1 VTGSL
6 APGLVILAPLRLEAR
21 AVRGGAPGATVVRT
35 GAGPARAAATARR
48 LAGPMVPTPDSATA
62 GSDTAGSDT
71 AGSDTAG
78 SDTAGSDTAEFA
90 TAGFATAVAGV
101 AGALVAG
108 LHPGDLVV
116 ADRVLRPD
124 GTVVRLLPSAPI
136 LAGVLRRRGLPVSVG
151 PVVSTDR
158 LVRGAPARAALA
170 ATGALAVD
178 LESADLVDAAW
189 AGPVAVVRAMV
200 DTPGRELV
208 SPATL
213 TGGLAALRSLRAAGP
228 ALEDWARA
236 TGRRRLVLAEP
247 RSFCA
252 GVERAIET
260 VERAIDRFGPP
271 IYVRR
276 QIVHNRH
283 VVERLESDGARFVD
297 ELEQVPEGAT
307 VVYSAHGVGRRV
319 RAEAADRDLRVI
331 DATCPLVAK
340 VHSEVRRFA
349 DRGYQV
355 VLVGHAGHDEVEG
368 TLDETDG
375 MLLVGRA
382 DEVGTLKVSDPG
394 RVAYTT
400 QTTLSPDDVDDV
412 VGALRQRWPTIVG
425 PTATDICY
433 ATQNRQAA
441 VAAVAAECDLVVVVG
456 STNSSNSIRLVE
468 VAARAGTRARL
479 IDDASDL
486 DPSWLVGATSVGVT
500 AGASAPEAVVA
511 LVVDAL
517 AGLGPAEIVTRNV
530 TTESVSFSLPLEV
543 R

>member
-1 VTGSL
+1 VTAPL
-6 APGLVILAPLRLEAR
+6 PGLLVLAPLRLEAR
-21 AVRGGAPGATVVRT
+21 AIRRGTPGAVVVRA
-35 GAGPARAAATARR
+35 GAGPDRAAVTSLR
-48 LAGPMVPTPDSATA
+48 LAGPVLPSPGSATA
-62 GSDTAGSDT
+62 GFRPAGSRPL
-71 AGSDTAG
+71 GS
-78 SDTAGSDTAEFA
+78 
-90 TAGFATAVAGV
+90 ATAVAGV
-101 AGALVAG
+101 AGALVAD
-108 LHPGDLVV
+108 LHPGDVVV

-124 GTVVRLLPSAPI
+124 GTVVRHLPSAPI
-136 LAGVLRRRGLPVSVG
+136 LAGVLRRRGLTVAVG

-158 LVRGAPARAALA
+158 LVRGAAARAALA

-178 LESADLVDAAW
+178 MESAALVNAGW
-189 AGPVAVVRAMV
+189 PGPVAVVRAVV

-208 SPATL
+208 SPATV

-228 ALEDWARA
+228 GLQDWARA
-236 TGRRRLVLAEP
+236 AGSRRLVLAEP

-260 VERAIDRFGPP
+260 VQRALERFGPP
-271 IYVRR
+271 VYVRR

-283 VVERLESDGARFVD
+283 VVERLESAGARFVD

-307 VVYSAHGVGRRV
+307 VVYSAHGVGRTV
-319 RAEAADRDLRVI
+319 RGDAAGRDLKVI

-349 DRGYQV
+349 ERGYQV
-355 VLVGHAGHDEVEG
+355 ILVGHAGHDEVEG

-375 MLLVGRA
+375 MLLVSRA
-382 DEVGTLKVSDPG
+382 DEVGSLEVSDPE
-394 RVAYTT
+394 RMAYTT

-412 VGALRQRWPTIVG
+412 VGALRRRWPAIVG

-433 ATQNRQAA
+433 ATQNRQHA
-441 VAAVAAECDLVVVVG
+441 VRAIAQECDLVLVVG

-486 DPSWLVGATSVGVT
+486 DPSWLVGTSSVGVT
-500 AGASAPEAVVA
+500 AGASAPEPVVA
-511 LVVDAL
+511 LLVDAL

-530 TTESVSFSLPLEV
+530 TSESVSFSLPLEV